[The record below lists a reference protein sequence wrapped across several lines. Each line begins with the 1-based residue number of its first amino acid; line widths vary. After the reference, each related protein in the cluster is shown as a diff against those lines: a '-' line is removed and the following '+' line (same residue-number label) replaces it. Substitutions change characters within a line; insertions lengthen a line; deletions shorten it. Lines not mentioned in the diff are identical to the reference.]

1 MQGNHNWNFEL
12 QSIEYKMIYEERL
25 TVSHSKSAEDF
36 LEYCKTD
43 YWPNLKAEGGKP
55 LCLLSGLIGDPA
67 NHFLQITEFEDIQ
80 AWEGAQ
86 RNASSPHNIVESE
99 SVRLLRPIASRPKP
113 LVPQEDRRAVYGC
126 RRFIINQADVS
137 DFVDSSE
144 NGIWPRIESQGAC
157 ILGLWTTIART
168 QPMEI
173 LLLTGYHS
181 LSHWEETRVTS
192 RQQDNVDQDLR
203 QRESPL
209 RERRADLSE
218 RTWVRLMRA
227 HEI

>member
-1 MQGNHNWNFEL
+1 M
-12 QSIEYKMIYEERL
+12 
-25 TVSHSKSAEDF
+25 
-36 LEYCKTD
+36 
-43 YWPNLKAEGGKP
+43 
-55 LCLLSGLIGDPA
+55 
-67 NHFLQITEFEDIQ
+67 
-80 AWEGAQ
+80 
-86 RNASSPHNIVESE
+86 
-99 SVRLLRPIASRPKP
+99 
-113 LVPQEDRRAVYGC
+113 YGC
-126 RRFIINQADVS
+126 RRFIIDPADVS

-173 LLLTGYHS
+173 LLLTTYHS
-181 LSHWEETRVTS
+181 ISHWEETRVTS